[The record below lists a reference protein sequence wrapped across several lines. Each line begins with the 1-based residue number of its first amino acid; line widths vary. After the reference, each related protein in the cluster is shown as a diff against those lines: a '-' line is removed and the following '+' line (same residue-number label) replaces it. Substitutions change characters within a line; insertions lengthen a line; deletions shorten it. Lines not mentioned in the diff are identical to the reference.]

1 MMTIQRTTKRVLLT
15 RGTFCS
21 LLRAVKMERAAK
33 WKSDEKTEEVTDEI
47 TVFYAQRTCVCMYIY
62 MYIYREQP
70 ILALKAVRSL
80 V

>member
-1 MMTIQRTTKRVLLT
+1 
-15 RGTFCS
+15 
-21 LLRAVKMERAAK
+21 MERAAK